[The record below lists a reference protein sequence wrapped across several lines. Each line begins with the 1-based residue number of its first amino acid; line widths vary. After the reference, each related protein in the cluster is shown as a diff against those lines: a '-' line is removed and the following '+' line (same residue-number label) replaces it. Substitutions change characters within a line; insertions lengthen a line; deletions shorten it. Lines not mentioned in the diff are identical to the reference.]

1 MRKSLT
7 DETIIAAILEHGSIR
22 AAAAALSCGERTIHT
37 RMKKDSF
44 IQQYKTARAEGIK
57 AATAKLQSRTAA
69 AVDTLTEIMNDNNV
83 SPQVRINAAA
93 QVLCYAA
100 KMTETTDII
109 ERIEELER
117 DSSNEKY

>member
-37 RMKKDSF
+37 RMKKESF
-44 IQQYKTARAEGIK
+44 TKQYKTA
-57 AATAKLQSRTAA
+57 AA
-69 AVDTLTEIMNDNNV
+69 AVDTLTEIMNNTDV
-83 SPQVRINAAA
+83 SPQIRINAAA
-93 QVLCYAA
+93 QILCYAA

-117 DSSNEKY
+117 NSSNEKY